1 MPNTYKRT
9 KVSNDA
15 SARRLMIDILTKY
28 HKNKD
33 ISNRSLGLVIQALDK
48 EINTKGLMG
57 RPEIHKIDSLYQ
69 VGAPARE
76 VVKYIAETGV
86 GIKGYNTKVFT
97 PKQLA
102 NDGVIKRMRDFY
114 KYAKKRGLNHAAATG
129 LMSMVY
135 GETLNDSIDDLFSY
149 NKTQRATAKGDNR
162 IVNHGLFSFENLRRW
177 DDKKDKGK
185 PKTNWVEDPKYT
197 YGSYQSYLKANKRKD
212 SLESQFDYYLDTY
225 LPSKDSKFSIDKV
238 NTMSAED
245 ASVYFM
251 KNQKPGF
258 IVDDSTTKTLRSRAN
273 FLFKSEFNNGGM
285 IKNISTLKAYPRR
298 RRYAGGGEVAFRNR
312 FGDVQGRSYGAEKG
326 IQGASTMSGLSTGT
340 TIGGGLG
347 AGFTAA
353 AAAGAPAL
361 IGTTLG
367 TWGGPIGMAAG
378 ALIGGLVGLF
388 TGRKKRRKAKREAE
402 EADRQRQIISGNER
416 ILQDE
421 LKLDNTNLQEG
432 PLDIY
437 DDSNVNGITNYQDN
451 VNFRDNLVQPNIQG
465 TPFNNIDLSS
475 AFGRIAARCGG
486 KLKRKRCGGKAKR
499 YDNGG
504 IIEETSSN
512 TAEVNG
518 PSHEQ
523 GGVPYGPNA
532 EVEGGEA
539 LMTDADNAYV
549 FSDTLKYNGTTFA
562 DLAKP
567 LMKHKGYLESS
578 LPVKS
583 MMLGRMLSLTDS
595 STYAI
600 DRNTNGRNAEKANA
614 DLQRTNAQIAAI
626 QNELAQLYNLQE
638 SMKAE
643 SGMEAEPIKAR
654 CGGRIKHKCG
664 GKIRKYYDGGQIV
677 DSFAP
682 GYDVQRIDNNNII
695 QGQGLAFTPNDKI
708 QIQVPLTQTQTPST
722 VIQQGLRCGGRTR
735 KYAGG
740 GFISPGLISEIGG
753 NLIGGVS
760 QLITN
765 KGLIDS
771 MESMRVPE
779 TPIINNIDLE
789 TDINTDAEI
798 GDINNTIRSIEKYV
812 TDNTSNSQV
821 ARQSILLARTQG
833 SRMRNKIRQD
843 EYNKEVELRNRSRI
857 INSEIDA
864 RNSQIRAENATNRF
878 NHEMEIIQRRS
889 QQGAA
894 IGDIISSLGRS
905 ISTAYQSKF
914 DKENLQMANLINVLK
929 DDKSRDYIFNN
940 MPKDALM
947 RMFGISSLKDLK
959 KIQGGSTVP
968 KHSLRTKR
976 LNRRSSV
983 VPDAVTMPDYYYN
996 FA

>member
-1 MPNTYKRT
+1 MPNKYKRT
-9 KVSNDA
+9 KVADDA
-15 SARRLMIDILTKY
+15 QARRLLIDIFTKY
-28 HKNKD
+28 HQSKD
-33 ISNRSLGLVIQALDK
+33 INNRSLGLAIQALDK
-48 EINTKGLMG
+48 ESNTKGLIG

-86 GIKGYNTKVFT
+86 GTKGYNTKVFT
-97 PKQLA
+97 PQQLA
-102 NDGVIKRMRDFY
+102 DDGVIKRMRDFY
-114 KYAKKRGLNHAAATG
+114 NYAKKRGLNHAAATG

-135 GETLNDSIDDLFSY
+135 GETLNDSIDDLFSS

-162 IVNHGLFSFENLRRW
+162 IVNHGLFSFENLRKW

-185 PKTNWVEDPKYT
+185 PKTNWVEDPNYT

-225 LPSKDSKFSIDKV
+225 LPSKDSKFSTDKV
-238 NTMSAED
+238 NAMSAED

-251 KNQKPGF
+251 KNQKPNF
-258 IVDDSTTKTLRSRAN
+258 TVDDSTTKTLRSRAN

-298 RRYAGGGEVAFRNR
+298 RRYAGGGEVAFRDR
-312 FGDVQGRSYGAEKG
+312 FGDVQGHSYGAEKG
-326 IQGASTMSGLSTGT
+326 IQGASIMSDLSVGAT
-340 TIGGGLG
+340 LG
-347 AGFTAA
+347 ALA
-353 AAAGAPAL
+353 
-361 IGTTLG
+361 
-367 TWGGPIGMAAG
+367 GPIGMATG
-378 ALIGGLVGLF
+378 AVIGGIVGLF
-388 TGRKKRRKAKREAE
+388 RGRHKKRKAEKAAK
-402 EADRQRQIISGNER
+402 EADRQRQIVAGNER

-421 LKLDNTNLQEG
+421 LKLSNTAQQEG
-432 PLDIY
+432 ALDIY
-437 DDSNVNGITNYQDN
+437 GDSNITGITGYQDDAS
-451 VNFRDNLVQPNIQG
+451 FGSDLVQPTVQG
-465 TPFNNIDLSS
+465 TPFGDVDPNS

-486 KLKRKRCGGKAKR
+486 RLKRKRCGGKAKR
-499 YDNGG
+499 YADGG
-504 IIEETSSN
+504 MIEETSSN

-539 LMTDADNAYV
+539 LMTNADNAYV

-583 MMLGRMLSLTDS
+583 MMLGRMLSLTDR

-643 SGMEAEPIKAR
+643 SGMEAEPIEAR
-654 CGGRIKHKCG
+654 CG

-677 DSFAP
+677 DISVP
-682 GYDVQRIDNNNII
+682 IYGTQRNNSGSSTTE
-695 QGQGLAFTPNDKI
+695 QEVTFTSNDKT
-708 QIQVPLTQTQTPST
+708 QIQNPLTT
-722 VIQQGLRCGGRTR
+722 IQQGLRRGGKTR
-735 KYAGG
+735 KYTDS
-740 GFISPGLISEIGG
+740 GFINPGFVSEVSG
-753 NLIGGVS
+753 NLIGGIS

-765 KGLIDS
+765 KGLINR

-779 TPIINNIDLE
+779 TPLMDRVELE

-798 GDINNTIRSIEKYV
+798 GDINNTVRSFEKYI
-812 TDNTSNSQV
+812 TNNSSNSQA

-833 SRMRNKIRQD
+833 SRMRSRVKQY
-843 EYNKEVELRNRSRI
+843 EHNKEVELRNRSRMA
-857 INSEIDA
+857 NAEIA
-864 RNSQIRAENATNRF
+864 IRNNQIRADNEANKF
-878 NHEMEIIQRRS
+878 NHQMEIVQRGS

-894 IGDIISSLGRS
+894 IANMIAGAGRS
-905 ISTAYQSKF
+905 IGTAYQSKF
-914 DKENLQMANLINVLK
+914 YMENLRLANLISVLK
-929 DDKSRDYIFNN
+929 DAESRDYIFNN
-940 MPKDALM
+940 IPKDTLM
-947 RMFGISSLKDLK
+947 QMFGISSLKDLK
-959 KIQGGSTVP
+959 KIQGSSTIP
-968 KHSLRTKR
+968 KRSLRTKR
-976 LNRRSSV
+976 LNRRGFV
-983 VPDAVTMPDYYYN
+983 VPDAVTMPDYYN